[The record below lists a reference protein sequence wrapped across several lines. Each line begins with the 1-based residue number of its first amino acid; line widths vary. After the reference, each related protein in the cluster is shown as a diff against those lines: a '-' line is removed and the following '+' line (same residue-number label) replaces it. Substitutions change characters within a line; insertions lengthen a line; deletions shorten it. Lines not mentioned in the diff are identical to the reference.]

1 MDCSATKPAVPGDPG
16 QREEDIALKRG
27 GGVRKGGAEMR
38 GSEVVLIGGHEGTV
52 FLSHAH
58 LRAPSCIYIYIAT
71 IMCIYVINIA
81 VHSVSGPL
89 ASSVFVGKNVLSPA
103 LVTGCDGW
111 MKVLS

>member
-1 MDCSATKPAVPGDPG
+1 MK
-16 QREEDIALKRG
+16 ELY
-27 GGVRKGGAEMR
+27 
-38 GSEVVLIGGHEGTV
+38 
-52 FLSHAH
+52 FSHMHIYGLQA
-58 LRAPSCIYIYIAT
+58 AFIYIYIAT
-71 IMCIYVINIA
+71 IMCIYIINIA